1 MRAVQPDAGSV
12 TYYGAEGPID
22 VLALEKQHLER
33 FRRRLQY
40 IFQDPFHSLNPRMT
54 VYDIVA
60 EPLVIHGI
68 GDEKERTERVKALLA
83 AVGLDVRHLRR
94 YPHSFSGGQRQRIGI
109 APLARA
115 RPRDADLRRAGLGAG
130 RVGPGADPQPAEG
143 PAERAQR

>member
-1 MRAVQPDAGSV
+1 MPARSTFHAAD
-12 TYYGAEGPID
+12 GPID
-22 VLALEKQHLER
+22 VLALERQRLER

-109 APLARA
+109 ARSLAL
-115 RPRDADLRRAGLGAG
+115 RPRDADLRRAGLGAWTC
-130 RVGPGADPQPAEG
+130 RS
-143 PAERAQR
+143 RRRSSTC